1 MPEVYKLIDC
11 RMPCTMFKMQQR
23 ILSPSSIEEGAGTLY
38 LKFPETTT
46 ISTDQ
51 YSYTWLNLVAE
62 VGGYVGLFL
71 GYSVYQMTDLIDLLL
86 QKNWVKC
93 LKKAYEIFAKN
104 DY

>member
-23 ILSPSSIEEGAGTLY
+23 ILSPSAIEEGAGALY

-71 GYSVYQMTDLIDLLL
+71 G
-86 QKNWVKC
+86 C
-93 LKKAYEIFAKN
+93 
-104 DY
+104 